1 MCKGRI
7 ANKTY
12 IYIYSWTPY
21 DERFVWIA
29 RLNGLARKG
38 DSIKWAKGDPYPSKS
53 RRRSCSPSGASFE
66 NGKDDSPKTGC
77 IGSFSFS
84 PLFFFLS
91 YRRLHD
97 NERSKGPVE
106 RGQFREIVA
115 GRLRSRASSRNREKL
130 CVTTRYF
137 FLQGVYVYIHI
148 SFDVGV
154 PPVSTST
161 FSNAIY
167 SLVPGEIF
175 LYGIRNALLVLF
187 EELGV
192 MLAE

>member
-1 MCKGRI
+1 M
-7 ANKTY
+7 Y
-12 IYIYSWTPY
+12 IYIY
-21 DERFVWIA
+21 
-29 RLNGLARKG
+29 
-38 DSIKWAKGDPYPSKS
+38 
-53 RRRSCSPSGASFE
+53 
-66 NGKDDSPKTGC
+66 
-77 IGSFSFS
+77 
-84 PLFFFLS
+84 
-91 YRRLHD
+91 
-97 NERSKGPVE
+97 
-106 RGQFREIVA
+106 
-115 GRLRSRASSRNREKL
+115 
-130 CVTTRYF
+130 
-137 FLQGVYVYIHI
+137 I

>member
-1 MCKGRI
+1 MRDDALFFFTGCI
-7 ANKTY
+7 C
-12 IYIYSWTPY
+12 IYIY
-21 DERFVWIA
+21 
-29 RLNGLARKG
+29 
-38 DSIKWAKGDPYPSKS
+38 
-53 RRRSCSPSGASFE
+53 
-66 NGKDDSPKTGC
+66 
-77 IGSFSFS
+77 
-84 PLFFFLS
+84 
-91 YRRLHD
+91 
-97 NERSKGPVE
+97 
-106 RGQFREIVA
+106 
-115 GRLRSRASSRNREKL
+115 
-130 CVTTRYF
+130 
-137 FLQGVYVYIHI
+137 I

>member
-1 MCKGRI
+1 M
-7 ANKTY
+7 
-12 IYIYSWTPY
+12 
-21 DERFVWIA
+21 
-29 RLNGLARKG
+29 NGLARKG

-84 PLFFFLS
+84 LLFFFLS

-137 FLQGVYVYIHI
+137 FLQGVYVYIYI
-148 SFDVGV
+148 YRLMSVSLRYRRPLFQTLSTASFQVKYFCTEFGMRY
-154 PPVSTST
+154 SS
-161 FSNAIY
+161 FSKN
-167 SLVPGEIF
+167 
-175 LYGIRNALLVLF
+175 
-187 EELGV
+187 
-192 MLAE
+192 LA